1 VNARLLRVRTLLVL
15 LSIFVGVLGVVA
27 CGQTAALPKEPDAC
41 TLQIVDMTILASPHI
56 NPTEGG
62 DARPVQT
69 RIYQLASDVKLNNA
83 DFLDIWKDDKK
94 VFGDDLLKVEEMPIY
109 PDSRT
114 DVRFERNAAA
124 LYVAVVSIF
133 RSPKGR
139 SWFTVLELPPP
150 PGKGNCYS
158 KACKDGHCED
168 AGPELNPK
176 FVIWMD
182 GTTVDTGEDKLEDYP
197 NPGRYTRVLLTPKAP
212 PPVKPTGSGKPGATA
227 PGGPRSAP

>member
-1 VNARLLRVRTLLVL
+1 MTRRPLRALFVMLSVL
-15 LSIFVGVLGVVA
+15 LGVLCAGLVA
-27 CGQTAALPKEPDAC
+27 CGQTAALAKEPDAC
-41 TLQIVDMTILASPHI
+41 TLQIVDLTILASPRL
-56 NPTEGG
+56 NPTESGE
-62 DARPVQT
+62 ARPVQT
-69 RIYQLASDVKLNNA
+69 RIYQLASDVKLNNV
-83 DFLDIWKDDKK
+83 DFLDIWKNDKK
-94 VFGDDLLKVEEMPIY
+94 VLGEDLLKVEEMPIY

-114 DVRFERNAAA
+114 DVRFERNPAA

-158 KACKDGHCED
+158 KACKDGHCDD

-176 FVIWMD
+176 FVIWID

-197 NPGRYTRVLLTPKAP
+197 NPGRYKRVLLTPKAP
-212 PPVKPTGSGKPGATA
+212 LPPKPAGSGTSPSGATA
-227 PGGPRSAP
+227 PGSAR